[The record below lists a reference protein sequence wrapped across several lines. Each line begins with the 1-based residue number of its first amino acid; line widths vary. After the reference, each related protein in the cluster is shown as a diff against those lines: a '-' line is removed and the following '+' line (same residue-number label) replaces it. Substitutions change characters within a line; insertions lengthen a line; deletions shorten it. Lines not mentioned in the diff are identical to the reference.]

1 MSADLTPP
9 DLRHVDTWLFDLDN
23 TLYPAESG
31 FMGEIE
37 RRMTAFVQ
45 RVTGLERDEAYK
57 LQKQYLADYG
67 LTLPGLVEHHGV
79 EPADFHAI
87 FHDMSLEALAQD
99 PHLVAAIARLPG
111 RRLIFT
117 NADAVHARRVLAHL
131 GLTHLF
137 DEIFDIG
144 SADYLPKPAPATF
157 DKINAD
163 HAIDPAATAFFE
175 DSERNLAPAAD
186 LGMTTILVGPYAEA
200 STAPFVQYR
209 IAKLAPFLAQ
219 ARLKEAA

>member
-1 MSADLTPP
+1 MSAADLT
-9 DLRHVDTWLFDLDN
+9 HVDTWLFDLDN

-45 RVTGLERDEAYK
+45 RVTGLERDDAYK
-57 LQKQYLADYG
+57 LQKQYLASYG

-87 FHDMSLEALAQD
+87 FHDMSLEALAHD
-99 PHLVAAIARLPG
+99 PDLVAAITRLPG

-144 SADYLPKPAPATF
+144 SAAYVPKPAPETF
-157 DKINAD
+157 ARINAAHD
-163 HAIDPAATAFFE
+163 IDPAATAFFE

-209 IAKLAPFLAQ
+209 TAKLAPLLAQ